1 MSRSGERE
9 AEPRPGVYGLPQ
21 KQSGPTILV
30 TAVGAAEG
38 SRAAAAA
45 LACAGSE
52 PDRAGL
58 LIDLAAA
65 RAPRP
70 SLVATA
76 AARQLEERLAAHLPQ
91 AGAASRGATC
101 HITPAG
107 GKPAFEGG
115 SVPGPGIAGGESE
128 AGGAAELLAAA
139 LPLARDSIA
148 VVHLPQALLQPLL
161 ADPRVG
167 PTAAMLRADLPAD
180 RALTALAAR
189 DLIERGLRVAIL
201 KRPLPWLQA
210 RRALFGA
217 SPANGAGLP
226 AGLVKR
232 LLAAPSHP
240 CYGRQHDSQA
250 DPA

>member
-1 MSRSGERE
+1 VSRPGERE
-9 AEPRPGVYGLPQ
+9 AEPRPGVYELPE
-21 KQSGPTILV
+21 KQSGAAILV

-52 PDRAGL
+52 TDRAGL

-70 SLVATA
+70 SLIATA

-91 AGAASRGATC
+91 AGAASRGTTC
-101 HITPAG
+101 HLTPAD
-107 GKPAFEGG
+107 GKPTFEGG
-115 SVPGPGIAGGESE
+115 SVPGPGIAAGESE
-128 AGGAAELLAAA
+128 AEDAAELLAAA

-161 ADPRVG
+161 ADPRVE

-189 DLIERGLRVAIL
+189 DLIDRALRVVIL

-217 SPANGAGLP
+217 SPANGTGLP
-226 AGLVKR
+226 DALVKR
-232 LLAAPSHP
+232 LLAGPSHR
-240 CYGRQHDSQA
+240 CYGGEHDSQA